1 MWIKI
6 CGMTTPEA
14 IEAALAARVDAI
26 GFVFAPSPRRLAPA
40 DAARLASPARGRI
53 PCIAVTQRPSQQLLD
68 EIVAAFKPDVWQ
80 SDVEDMAAL
89 RAPEGVVMLP
99 VLRAGRAVPDPLP
112 ARVLYE
118 GPRSGA
124 GVACDWSGARA
135 VARRTDLVLAGGLTV
150 ETVGAAIE
158 TVDPFG
164 VDVSSGVEE
173 KPGLKSPAKIAQFAE
188 AARAAFRARAGVR
201 DAHSK
206 HSVRDV
212 NEEKVR

>member
-14 IEAALAARVDAI
+14 IEAAVAARVDAI
-26 GFVFAPSPRRLAPA
+26 GFVFSPSPRRLTPV

-53 PCIAVTQRPSQQLLD
+53 PCIAVTQHPSQQWLD
-68 EIVAAFKPDVWQ
+68 EILTTFKPDVWQ
-80 SDVEDMAAL
+80 SDVQDVASL
-89 RAPEGVVMLP
+89 RAPGSLAVLP
-99 VLRAGRAVPDPLP
+99 VLRAGREVPDPLP

-118 GPRSGA
+118 GPRSGT

-135 VARRTDLVLAGGLTV
+135 LARRCELVLAGGLTV
-150 ETVGAAIE
+150 ATVGAAIE
-158 TVDPFG
+158 AVEPFG

-173 KPGLKSPAKIAQFAE
+173 KPGLKSPAKIARFAD
-188 AARAAFRARAGVR
+188 AARAAFRARAEAR
-201 DAHSK
+201 DGRSRPSA
-206 HSVRDV
+206 RDV

>member
-14 IEAALAARVDAI
+14 IEAALAARVEAI
-26 GFVFAPSPRRLAPA
+26 GFVFSPSPRRLAPA

-53 PCIAVTQRPSQQLLD
+53 PCIAVTQHPSQQLLD
-68 EIVAAFKPDVWQ
+68 EIVAEFKPDVWQ
-80 SDVEDMAAL
+80 SDVEDLASL
-89 RAPEGVVMLP
+89 HAPEGLTVLP
-99 VLRAGRAVPDPLP
+99 VLRAGRAVPEPLP

-135 VARRTDLVLAGGLTV
+135 LARRSDLVLAGGLTV
-150 ETVGAAIE
+150 ATVGAAIE
-158 TVDPFG
+158 SVGPFG

-173 KPGLKSPAKIAQFAE
+173 KPGRKSPAKIIQFAE
-188 AARAAFRARAGVR
+188 AARAAFCARAGAR
-201 DAHSK
+201 DGQSTRPARA
-206 HSVRDV
+206 VT
-212 NEEKVR
+212 EEKVR